1 MRMHGPS
8 HRFLFLEEYPFLS
21 ASIYLLLDS
30 RKACKHA
37 KDSFKAV
44 LLPGF
49 YFSCIGCFI
58 GSSHLLQSCIVDF
71 GYLLTERMSSESVDF
86 NDQ

>member
-1 MRMHGPS
+1 MTPPRFLMTLDK
-8 HRFLFLEEYPFLS
+8 FLFLEEYPFLS

-30 RKACKHA
+30 RKACTHA

-58 GSSHLLQSCIVDF
+58 GSSHLL
-71 GYLLTERMSSESVDF
+71 
-86 NDQ
+86 